1 MSELIQT
8 FDELYAHLLDRLQKD
23 GYIIQKDGQNG
34 EKTPVV
40 GEQNDQKPRP
50 SRKKAKAGGHLPDG
64 IYLPE
69 IDYLVYITRLRGEF
83 FSARYSLDS
92 GGLKMKNAGIAAKKG
107 TMAYYGVEAHGGDVN
122 YYETL
127 KHDIVIPSATLLA
140 DITEKYGVSFKQD
153 FRITEAKTMYLPA
166 IMNRNRGNSAVE
178 TSARANQSAYTIN
191 WLRGGNVGMGAKDTG
206 VHGVSIARFIKVIE
220 NTREHWYNYQT
231 AYERSLR
238 IMEEADFMH
247 LLNTMEAWARDVQ
260 DGQNTHDE
268 ESYEKI
274 GEGIMDWQSDWQV
287 VQDSAGNV
295 VDTLRADGSYINE
308 DADPMNYWEKT
319 NYLPLAPRKIKLK
332 S

>member
-1 MSELIQT
+1 MTKLTLTSDDLRT
-8 FDELYAHLLDRLQKD
+8 LADELYPLLLELMQKD
-23 GYIIQKDGQNG
+23 R
-34 EKTPVV
+34 
-40 GEQNDQKPRP
+40 QNDQNPRQQGEQKPRP
-50 SRKKAKAGGHLPDG
+50 SKKKATRGGYLPEG

-83 FSARYSLDS
+83 FSTRYIADGRLN
-92 GGLKMKNAGIAAKKG
+92 MKNASIAAKKG
-107 TMAYYGVEAHGGDVN
+107 TMAYYGVEAHGGNVN
-122 YYETL
+122 YSETL
-127 KHDIVIPSATLLA
+127 KHDIIIPSSALRE
-140 DITEKYGVSFKQD
+140 DIYTKYEIDFKQD
-153 FRITEAKTMYLPA
+153 FRITEAKTVYLPA
-166 IMNRNRGNSAVE
+166 VMNRNRGNSTVE

-260 DGQNTHDE
+260 NTHDE

-319 NYLPLAPRKIKLK
+319 NYLPLAPKKIKLK